1 MAKTIRWQVPFVSLN
16 GTKYQVN
23 IYDDD
28 YSGSPVTLQA
38 GPTPFTTEEDADG
51 DIFAPIRTQTGTIQ
65 ICTQLASGDLLNVDD
80 IMPANV
86 LDRPVRLV
94 NLTNNNEIEWQG
106 FLSCEA
112 YKYDYI
118 GVPQIIELSIIS
130 VLEAMNNVEI
140 EVNNSILYNKIINSI
155 LYVMDSI
162 DNLCSG
168 MSLFRNLYVSAYC
181 YTAICENYIYCNS
194 YFKVDNY
201 VNDEDILLEAHSL
214 SCKEIL
220 AQIAKFFGCV
230 WRESGQD
237 LYLGAIKY
245 RDTLQYQSF
254 SNWKNKYLYI
264 HIGGDPVI
272 MTTIGTAL
280 QALESQEWRGTAHT
294 KSIEQGYKRIILQSK
309 LDDFTFDL
317 FLQECPKKTITKNL
331 RSSDY
336 GIGEVWANSN
346 VGYFPLAEHKS
357 YSISIVFPQDTTQN
371 GSFSAYNSISG
382 VQYENTIFWKKNDFR
397 TYYPELVGFKGTQT
411 KYGTISYC
419 LTSFMCYWRNANSD
433 LVSGLMVCGF
443 PKYLYW
449 SQSPIQAASFQ
460 KPSMG
465 KNNYVFK
472 QSTPLPFS
480 ASNGCLRLNIQVSAV
495 WSACRGCLTSSP
507 LGWYTSDAAN
517 RSLTV
522 AIQFGNKYV
531 KQEGSTYSLV
541 STFTTFAF
549 PFDKDGVAQSNWN
562 PLYKQLFGAEEGEAG
577 IYIPISSLT
586 TGIITLYI
594 YPEVDAVMPEYQDQT
609 TAACDMLITGI
620 TLEYLPLT
628 IDTRNDRS
636 ENSYLINTG
645 AFFKDTLTVDVDL
658 SSDNNNNKYA
668 TMIWDNSAKR
678 PATQLTLGS
687 KTIRPEIDL
696 LHRLKKQYSTVR
708 TTLELEMVHPSR
720 PLPLLLFSGIND
732 NKVYCPMAEN
742 RDWKMETSTLT
753 CIELGD
759 R

>member
-1 MAKTIRWQVPFVSLN
+1 MPFASLSD
-16 GTKYQVN
+16 TKYRVD
-23 IYDDD
+23 IYDEN
-28 YSGSPVTLQA
+28 YSGSPVVLQA
-38 GPTPFTTEEDADG
+38 GATPFMTEEDADG
-51 DIFAPIRTQTGTIQ
+51 DIFAPVRTQTGTLQ

-94 NLTNNNEIEWQG
+94 NLTNNAIEWQG

-130 VLEAMNNVEI
+130 VLEAMDSVEI
-140 EVNNSILYNKIINSI
+140 EVNNAILYDKIINSI
-155 LYVMDSI
+155 LYVMNSI

-168 MSLFRNLYVSAYC
+168 ISLFKNLYVSTYC
-181 YTAICENYIYCNS
+181 YTALCENYIYCNS
-194 YFKVDNY
+194 YFRVDSY

-264 HIGGDPVI
+264 PIGGSPI
-272 MTTIGTAL
+272 TMTTIGTES
-280 QALESQEWRGTAHT
+280 QTLESQDWRGTEHQ

-309 LDDFTFDL
+309 LDDFTLDL
-317 FLQECPKKTITKNL
+317 FLQECPKKTITKNP

-336 GIGEVWANSN
+336 GIGEIWANSN
-346 VGYFPLAEHKS
+346 TGYFPMAEYKS
-357 YSISIVFPQDTTQN
+357 YKISIVFPQDTTQK

-397 TYYPELVGFKGTQT
+397 TYYPELVGYKGTQT
-411 KYGTISYC
+411 KYGTISYY

-449 SQSPIQAASFQ
+449 SQSPIQSAQFQ

-465 KNNYVFK
+465 KDNYVFK

-480 ASNGCLRLNIQVSAV
+480 ASNGCLRLNIQTQAV
-495 WSACRGCLTSSP
+495 WSAHKGYLHSSG
-507 LGWYTSDAAN
+507 LEWYSKGN

-531 KQEGSTYSLV
+531 KQEGATYSLV
-541 STFTTFAF
+541 SGFTTFAF
-549 PFDKDGVAQSNWN
+549 PFDKNGTTQGNWYQIYKTLLGV
-562 PLYKQLFGAEEGEAG
+562 EEGEKG
-577 IYIPISSLT
+577 IYIPIASLT

-594 YPEVDAVMPEYQDQT
+594 YPEVDAVMPESQDQT

-620 TLEYLPLT
+620 TLEYLPLV

-645 AFFKDTLTVDVDL
+645 ASFKDTLTVNVGL

-668 TMIWDNSAKR
+668 TMVWDNSTKR
-678 PATQLTLGS
+678 PATKLILGS
-687 KTIRPEIDL
+687 KTICPEIDL

-708 TTLELEMVHPSR
+708 TTLELEMAHPSR
-720 PLPLLLFSGIND
+720 PLPLLLFSDIND

-742 RDWKMETSTLT
+742 RDWRMGTSTLT